1 MKVIWSK
8 FAAEELKEIFDYY
21 KDTAG
26 ISIAQRLRDRI
37 FISTKQIK
45 NQPNFGQIEPT
56 LSWINQEHRYLVRG
70 NYKVIYKKVK
80 EGILITDIF
89 DTRQDPKK
97 INTPE
102 RKPSRQ

>member
-21 KDTAG
+21 KDIAG

-37 FISTKQIK
+37 FSSTRQIK
-45 NQPNFGQIEPT
+45 SQPNSGQIEPT
-56 LSWINQEHRYLVRG
+56 LSRLNEEHRYLVRG

-80 EGILITDIF
+80 EGFLITDIF

-97 INTPE
+97 INNPE
-102 RKPSRQ
+102 RKPSR